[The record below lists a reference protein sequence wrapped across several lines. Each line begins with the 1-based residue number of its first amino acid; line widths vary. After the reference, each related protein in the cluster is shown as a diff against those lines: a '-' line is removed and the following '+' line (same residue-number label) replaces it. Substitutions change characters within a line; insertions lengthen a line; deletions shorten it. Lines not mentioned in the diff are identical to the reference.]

1 MRRRIIAVIWAVL
14 MIALLVGCGA
24 VNREPREY
32 EGRMKAAGN
41 GIWIDTET
49 GVCYFG
55 TNRGGYTVIVNQD
68 GTPYIANGWRDYGE

>member
-1 MRRRIIAVIWAVL
+1 
-14 MIALLVGCGA
+14 MIALLVVGCGKT
-24 VNREPREY
+24 VEMPKLLY

-49 GVCYFG
+49 GACYFG
-55 TNRGGYTVIVNQD
+55 TNRGGYTLIVNQD